1 MFDGLLQLLAPPV
14 TLFLENKIKFK
25 LLISFQAVF
34 NFKLD
39 HMPCSCVCLGHKT
52 IVEELLSAGAL
63 VDARMGVPAT
73 TTPVD
78 LAKDFEQHDILSI
91 LQCSA
96 NVSH

>member
-1 MFDGLLQLLAPPV
+1 M
-14 TLFLENKIKFK
+14 
-25 LLISFQAVF
+25 
-34 NFKLD
+34 
-39 HMPCSCVCLGHKT
+39 
-52 IVEELLSAGAL
+52 EELLSAGAL